1 MTGTVHT
8 LAESGSMHRNSRNE
22 PAARKRRLL
31 LPINACEESRWGLN
45 YARQL
50 HESGTPVEAILL
62 NVGEPVT
69 QWQVLRFR
77 TQQEI
82 AEFQS
87 ARAQSFTDDA
97 SEQFQGVGTP
107 WRGVY
112 RQGEVVFSILD
123 AAEELDCDEVVMP
136 SHDSCLSNI
145 FCRPTAAEVRRQ
157 QRHVPVVMVDSR
169 GTPR

>member
-31 LPINACEESRWGLN
+31 LPINASEESRWGLK

-82 AEFQS
+82 AEFQ
-87 ARAQSFTDDA
+87 AVRAQTFIDDA
-97 SEQFQGVGTP
+97 SEQLETVGIP

-112 RQGEVVFSILD
+112 RQGELIFSILD

-136 SHDSCLSNI
+136 AHGSCLSNI

-157 QRHVPVVMVDSR
+157 QRHVPVVTVDSR
-169 GTPR
+169 GAPR

>member
-8 LAESGSMHRNSRNE
+8 LAESGSKPRNSHIE
-22 PAARKRRLL
+22 SATRKRRLL
-31 LPINACEESRWGLN
+31 LPINACEDSRWGLQ

-82 AEFQS
+82 AEFQA
-87 ARAQSFTDDA
+87 ARAQSFIEDA
-97 SEQFQGVGTP
+97 SEQLESAGIP

-112 RQGEVVFSILD
+112 RQGELVFSILD
-123 AAEELDCDEVVMP
+123 AAEELDCDEIVMP
-136 SHDSCLSNI
+136 THGSCLSNL
-145 FCRPTAAEVRRQ
+145 FSRPTTAEVRRQ

-169 GTPR
+169 GARL

>member
-8 LAESGSMHRNSRNE
+8 LAESGSRSRSGH
-22 PAARKRRLL
+22 PQAATRKRRLL
-31 LPINACEESRWGLN
+31 LPINASEESRWGLK

-87 ARAQSFTDDA
+87 ARQIA
-97 SEQFQGVGTP
+97 GG
-107 WRGVY
+107 
-112 RQGEVVFSILD
+112 
-123 AAEELDCDEVVMP
+123 
-136 SHDSCLSNI
+136 
-145 FCRPTAAEVRRQ
+145 
-157 QRHVPVVMVDSR
+157 SR
-169 GTPR
+169 AW

>member
-8 LAESGSMHRNSRNE
+8 LAESGSKQRHVDSE
-22 PAARKRRLL
+22 TTARTRRLL
-31 LPINACEESRWGLN
+31 LPINACEDSRWSLH

-62 NVGEPVT
+62 NVGEPIT
-69 QWQVLRFR
+69 QWEVLRFR

-82 AEFQS
+82 AEFQA
-87 ARAQSFTDDA
+87 ARAQSFIDDA
-97 SEQFQGVGTP
+97 SEQLQDAGIP

-112 RQGEVVFSILD
+112 RHGELVFSILD
-123 AAEELDCDEVVMP
+123 VAEELDCDEVVMP
-136 SHDSCLSNI
+136 SHGKCLSSI
-145 FCRPTAAEVRRQ
+145 FCQQTASRVRQ
-157 QRHVPVVMVDSR
+157 QQRQVPVVTVDSR

>member
-8 LAESGSMHRNSRNE
+8 LAESGSRSRSGH
-22 PAARKRRLL
+22 PQAATRKRRLL
-31 LPINACEESRWGLN
+31 LPINASEESRWGLK

-87 ARAQSFTDDA
+87 LRAQTFIDDA
-97 SEQFQGVGTP
+97 SEQLQGVGIP

-136 SHDSCLSNI
+136 THGSCLSNI
-145 FCRPTAAEVRRQ
+145 FCRPMAVEVRRQ
-157 QRHVPVVMVDSR
+157 QRHVPVVTVDSR
-169 GTPR
+169 GAPR

>member
-1 MTGTVHT
+1 MTGTLHT
-8 LAESGSMHRNSRNE
+8 LAESGSKPLNSRIE
-22 PAARKRRLL
+22 SAARKRRLL
-31 LPINACEESRWGLN
+31 LPINACEDSRWCLH

-50 HESGTPVEAILL
+50 HESGTPVEAILI

-87 ARAQSFTDDA
+87 ARAQSFIDDA
-97 SEQFQGVGTP
+97 SEELESAGIP

-112 RQGEVVFSILD
+112 RQGELVFSILD

-136 SHDSCLSNI
+136 SHGKCLSNV

-157 QRHVPVVMVDSR
+157 QRHVPVVLVDR
-169 GTPR
+169 QGTPR

>member
-87 ARAQSFTDDA
+87 ARAQTFIDDA
-97 SEQFQGVGTP
+97 SEQFQGVGIP

-136 SHDSCLSNI
+136 AQASGLCALFSRSKAD
-145 FCRPTAAEVRRQ
+145 AVRRQ
-157 QRHVPVVMVDSR
+157 QRHVPVVLIDR
-169 GTPR
+169 QGTPR

>member
-8 LAESGSMHRNSRNE
+8 LAESGSRPRNSHIE
-22 PAARKRRLL
+22 SATRKRRLL
-31 LPINACEESRWGLN
+31 LPINACEDSRWGLQ

-87 ARAQSFTDDA
+87 ARAQTFIDDA
-97 SEQFQGVGTP
+97 SEQLETAGIP

-112 RQGEVVFSILD
+112 RQGELVFSILD

-136 SHDSCLSNI
+136 SHGKCLSSI
-145 FCRPTAAEVRRQ
+145 FCQPTASRVRQ
-157 QRHVPVVMVDSR
+157 QQRQVPVVTVDSR